1 MKNVVFKV
9 EAVCSLEM
17 GVKEKKT
24 FFRKLYENDKKT
36 KKKENT
42 WKYMKTHENP
52 TVQLTRFKSRIYP
65 RMPSAKYKR

>member
-24 FFRKLYENDKKT
+24 FFRKLYENDKKKR
-36 KKKENT
+36 KKRKIHENT
-42 WKYMKTHENP
+42 
-52 TVQLTRFKSRIYP
+52 
-65 RMPSAKYKR
+65 